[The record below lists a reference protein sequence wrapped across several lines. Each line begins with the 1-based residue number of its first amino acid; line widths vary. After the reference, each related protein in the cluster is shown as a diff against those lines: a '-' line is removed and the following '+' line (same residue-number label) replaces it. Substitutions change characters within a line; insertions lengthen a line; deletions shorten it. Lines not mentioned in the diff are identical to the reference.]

1 MDRTD
6 SLSSPVKMVNR
17 IAFILH
23 TLSARSVEGITV
35 TELVGLL
42 DLRKPTAHRLL
53 SALVDVGFLYQDINT
68 KRYRLGSAVTQL
80 GQSAIEQVIGGSA
93 RHILAQLAA
102 ETEDTVFASI
112 REGAAAICVAR
123 ETGSFPIRTLT
134 LDVGDRRPL
143 GVGAGSLAILAFLDD
158 DDIEN
163 TLARNKRWLADF
175 EHFPAEDILALVA
188 RTRRDGFALNTGRIV
203 PGMNA
208 IGVPVR
214 GQNGA
219 VVASISLAAIKDR
232 MGPDRV
238 PELVTRLKMAAEE
251 LSGIISIPPRPPKLS
266 SRPPE
271 AGGPVEKGL
280 GNDVPS

>member
-1 MDRTD
+1 MDRSD

-17 IAFILH
+17 IAFILQ
-23 TLSARSVEGITV
+23 TLSTRGVEGITV

-42 DLRKPTAHRLL
+42 DVRKPTAHRLL

-93 RHILAQLAA
+93 RHVLAQLAT
-102 ETEDTVFASI
+102 ETGDTVFASI
-112 REGAAAICVAR
+112 REGATAICVAR

-134 LDVGDRRPL
+134 LDIGDRRPL
-143 GVGAGSLAILAFLDD
+143 GVGAGSLAILAFLNDE
-158 DDIEN
+158 DIKSS
-163 TLARNKRWLADF
+163 LDRNSRWL
-175 EHFPAEDILALVA
+175 EDYESFSAPEIMVLVT

-208 IGVPVR
+208 IGVPIY
-214 GQNGA
+214 GTDGS

-238 PELVTRLKMAAEE
+238 PELVALLKTAAAE
-251 LSGIISIPPRPPKLS
+251 LSSIISM
-266 SRPPE
+266 SRP
-271 AGGPVEKGL
+271 VR
-280 GNDVPS
+280 